1 MSFVAIV
8 RQPIKPSDLLQ
19 RVGGDEDGASILFV
33 GVVRNHNDGFPVK
46 GVRYE
51 AYEKMAKSVLEE
63 IVMEAQSEYGTDRIA
78 TVHRIGDLVVGDV
91 SVAVAVS
98 SHHREQ
104 SFLASRFIMEEI
116 KKRLPVWKKEF
127 YLDGREDWTAGIT
140 PTSVLITEPT
150 G

>member
-8 RQPIKPSDLLQ
+8 RQPINPSDILEH
-19 RVGGDEDGASILFV
+19 VGSEEDGANILFV

-63 IVMEAQSEYGTDRIA
+63 IVMEARSQYGTDRIA
-78 TVHRIGDLVVGDV
+78 TVHRIGDLVIGDV
-91 SVAVAVS
+91 SVAIAVS

-104 SFLASRFIMEEI
+104 SFLASRYIMEEI
-116 KKRLPVWKKEF
+116 KTRLPVWKKEC
-127 YLDGREDWTAGIT
+127 YLDGREDWTQGVT
-140 PTSVLITEPT
+140 PGSPQLTEPE
-150 G
+150 